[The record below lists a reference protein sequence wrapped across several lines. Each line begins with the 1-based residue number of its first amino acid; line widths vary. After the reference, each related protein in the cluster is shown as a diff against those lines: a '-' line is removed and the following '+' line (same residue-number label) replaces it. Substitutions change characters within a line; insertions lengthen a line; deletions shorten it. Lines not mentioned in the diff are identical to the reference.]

1 MKSVRCSVKGC
12 NKFAIQSRSYV
23 WVWGMYTI
31 NAVCVGH
38 ILESNI
44 SARKSGLEGETQ

>member
-12 NKFAIQSRSYV
+12 NKFAIRSRSN
-23 WVWGMYTI
+23 VWGMYAI

-38 ILESNI
+38 ILESSI
-44 SARKSGLEGETQ
+44 SALTSGSEGVTQ